1 MDYLIESFLDYL
13 AIECGLS
20 KNTLLAYRTALKHLS
35 RFMSV
40 RSVKDVKSIRPEHII
55 SFIEAERKRGIDQ
68 NSIARNV
75 IAVKVF
81 FKFLL
86 IEGRIEKNLI
96 SSISSPKLWRRLPNV
111 INQMDVETLLNA
123 VDTNTKFGVRNR
135 AIMELFY
142 AAGARVSEVATLE
155 TGFINFDYKFT
166 KCRGKGSKE
175 RLVPLGS
182 KAIEALKLYIQD
194 VRPELCKK
202 DDRTNI
208 LFLSKSGKPL
218 RRENIWLIV
227 KQCAQKA
234 GIHKRISPHTL
245 RHSFATHLLEGGADL
260 RSVQEMLGHVNIATT
275 QIYTH
280 VDRSHLKD
288 IHHHYHPR
296 G

>member
-1 MDYLIESFLDYL
+1 MNPLIESFLAYL
-13 AIECGLS
+13 TIECGLA
-20 KNTLLAYRTALKHLS
+20 KNTILAYRIALNHFF
-35 RFMSV
+35 RFV
-40 RSVKDVKSIRPEHII
+40 NTKPFKDVESIKPEHII
-55 SFIEAERKRGIDQ
+55 SFIEEEQKRGLDQ

-75 IAVKVF
+75 IAIKMF

-86 IEGRIEKNLI
+86 VEGKIEKNLI
-96 SSISSPKLWRRLPNV
+96 SSIVSPKLWRKLPDV
-111 INQMDVETLLNA
+111 INQKDVDDLLVTA
-123 VDTNTKFGVRNR
+123 YKTDCKFSIRNR
-135 AIMELFY
+135 AILELMY
-142 AAGARVSEVATLE
+142 ATGARVSEVATME
-155 TGFINFDYKFT
+155 TGFVNFDYKFT

-182 KAIEALKLYIQD
+182 KAIEALKSY
-194 VRPELCKK
+194 VEYERPKLNKNN
-202 DDRTNI
+202 RTNI

-227 KQCAQKA
+227 KQYAMLA
-234 GIHKRISPHTL
+234 GIHKRVSPHTM

-260 RSVQEMLGHVNIATT
+260 RSVQEMLGHVNISTT

-288 IHHHYHPR
+288 IHHYYHPR